1 MGSQE
6 ACRRIALSKSRN
18 GNIVLRFSTA
28 MSQNKQHPWTLPRAH
43 SRYLL
48 DLRIVVRAKETFIG
62 RTKDIAEGG
71 LGATIPSEIN
81 IGEIVELELQLPDA
95 TEPLKI
101 EAEVRYRHGFQY
113 GFKFVKITEQQREM
127 IRRTTRDLR
136 MA

>member
-1 MGSQE
+1 
-6 ACRRIALSKSRN
+6 
-18 GNIVLRFSTA
+18 

-71 LGATIPSEIN
+71 LGATIPGNID

-95 TEPLKI
+95 KEPFKAQ
-101 EAEVRYRHGFQY
+101 AEVRYRQGFQY
-113 GFKFVKITEQQREM
+113 GFKYVQITQEQKEM

-136 MA
+136 LA

>member
-1 MGSQE
+1 
-6 ACRRIALSKSRN
+6 
-18 GNIVLRFSTA
+18 

-81 IGEIVELELQLPDA
+81 IAETVELELQLPDA

-101 EAEVRYRHGFQY
+101 KAEVRYRHGFQY
-113 GFKFVKITEQQREM
+113 GFKFVQITEQQREM
-127 IRRTTRDLR
+127 IRRTARDLR

>member
-1 MGSQE
+1 
-6 ACRRIALSKSRN
+6 
-18 GNIVLRFSTA
+18 

-48 DLRIVVRAKETFIG
+48 DLRVVVRAKETFIG

-71 LGATIPSEIN
+71 LGATIPSDID
-81 IGEIVELELQLPDA
+81 IGQIVELELQLSEARD
-95 TEPLKI
+95 PLKI
-101 EAEVRYRHGFQY
+101 KAEVRYRHGFQY
-113 GFKFVKITEQQREM
+113 GFKFVQITEQQKEM

>member
-1 MGSQE
+1 
-6 ACRRIALSKSRN
+6 
-18 GNIVLRFSTA
+18 

-48 DLRIVVRAKETFIG
+48 DVRIVVRAKETLIG

-71 LGATIPSEIN
+71 VGATIPSEIN

-101 EAEVRYRHGFQY
+101 KAEVRYRHGFQY
-113 GFKFVKITEQQREM
+113 GFKFTHTTEQQKEM

>member
-1 MGSQE
+1 
-6 ACRRIALSKSRN
+6 
-18 GNIVLRFSTA
+18 

-71 LGATIPSEIN
+71 VGATIPSDID
-81 IGEIVELELQLPDA
+81 IGEIVELELQLS
-95 TEPLKI
+95 EGKELLKI
-101 EAEVRYRHGFQY
+101 KAEVRYRHGFQY
-113 GFKFVKITEQQREM
+113 GFKFVQITEQQKEM
-127 IRRTTRDLR
+127 IRRATHDLR

>member
-1 MGSQE
+1 M
-6 ACRRIALSKSRN
+6 
-18 GNIVLRFSTA
+18 LRFSRA

-48 DLRIVVRAKETFIG
+48 DLRIVVRTKETFIG

-71 LGATIPSEIN
+71 LGATIPSSIN
-81 IGEIVELELQLPDA
+81 IGEIVELELQLSEA
-95 TEPLKI
+95 KEPLKI
-101 EAEVRYRHGFQY
+101 KAEVRYRQGFQY
-113 GFKFVKITEQQREM
+113 GFKFVQITEQQKEM

>member
-1 MGSQE
+1 
-6 ACRRIALSKSRN
+6 
-18 GNIVLRFSTA
+18 

-48 DLRIVVRAKETFIG
+48 DLRIVVRTNETLIG

-71 LGATIPSEIN
+71 LGATIPSNID
-81 IGEIVELELQLPDA
+81 IGEIVELELQLPGNP
-95 TEPLKI
+95 EPLKI
-101 EAEVRYRHGFQY
+101 KAEVRYRQGFQY
-113 GFKFVKITEQQREM
+113 GFKYIQTTEQQKEM

>member
-1 MGSQE
+1 
-6 ACRRIALSKSRN
+6 
-18 GNIVLRFSTA
+18 

-48 DLRIVVRAKETFIG
+48 DLRVVVRAKETFIG

-71 LGATIPSEIN
+71 LGATIPSDID
-81 IGEIVELELQLPDA
+81 IGQIVELELQLSEARD
-95 TEPLKI
+95 PLKI
-101 EAEVRYRHGFQY
+101 KAEVRYRHGFQY
-113 GFKFVKITEQQREM
+113 GFKFVQITEEQKEM

>member
-1 MGSQE
+1 MGAE
-6 ACRRIALSKSRN
+6 KAFRRIALGKSRKR
-18 GNIVLRFSTA
+18 NIVLRFSRA
-28 MSQNKQHPWTLPRAH
+28 MPQNKQHPWTLPRAH

-71 LGATIPSEIN
+71 LGATIPDNID

-95 TEPLKI
+95 REPLKI
-101 EAEVRYRHGFQY
+101 KAEVRYRHGFQY
-113 GFKFVKITEQQREM
+113 GFKFVQITEQQQEM